1 LSPEDFALINP
12 NTRTCPTFRTR
23 ADADLTR
30 QIYER
35 VPVLVREP
43 RTEEN
48 GDVVA
53 GANPWGVRFMLMFMM
68 NTASHLFLTEPAPGL
83 VPLYEAKLFHQFTHR
98 WATYTDGGGTRD
110 ATPEELADPT
120 FAVRPRYWVPKS
132 EVEAKLSGTWDRGWV
147 LAFRDIARAT
157 DERTC
162 IAGVLPPFAIGH
174 KAPLLGS
181 DQTAIDQGL
190 LTANLN
196 VLVHD
201 FVVRHKVGG
210 TNLGFFLVRQF
221 PVLPPDRYNATDR
234 AFITPRVVELTYTA
248 WDLRAF
254 AADMGMDGAPFR
266 WDEARRAVMR
276 AELDAVY
283 ARLYGLHRKQL
294 RYILDPHALTAREI
308 ATLVT
313 DDTEDA
319 PDAPRVEGFPGETFR
334 VLKDRETRQYG
345 EYRTGRL
352 VLEAWDR
359 LARCGWDLA
368 GYASPLDV
376 PPGDARARHG
386 G

>member
-1 LSPEDFALINP
+1 
-12 NTRTCPTFRTR
+12 
-23 ADADLTR
+23 
-30 QIYER
+30 
-35 VPVLVREP
+35 
-43 RTEEN
+43 
-48 GDVVA
+48 
-53 GANPWGVRFMLMFMM
+53 
-68 NTASHLFLTEPAPGL
+68 
-83 VPLYEAKLFHQFTHR
+83 
-98 WATYTDGGGTRD
+98 
-110 ATPEELADPT
+110 
-120 FAVRPRYWVPKS
+120 
-132 EVEAKLSGTWDRGWV
+132 
-147 LAFRDIARAT
+147 
-157 DERTC
+157 
-162 IAGVLPPFAIGH
+162 
-174 KAPLLGS
+174 
-181 DQTAIDQGL
+181 
-190 LTANLN
+190 
-196 VLVHD
+196 
-201 FVVRHKVGG
+201 
-210 TNLGFFLVRQF
+210 
-221 PVLPPDRYNATDR
+221 LPPDRYDATDL

-266 WDEARRAVMR
+266 WDEGRRAVMR

-345 EYRTGRL
+345 DYRTGRL